1 MSAAWTGPYAC
12 ACGWRAWFVC
22 VCLPCAWCVWY
33 VRRSECFG
41 RVCFFVQQ
49 RFFFAPCVLTFLSFG
64 FVIGSFWLFLATRD
78 HFNHD
83 VDVWSRSWTQP
94 WHCKQADKEQQLL
107 LLRMAWCRSCR
118 CNSSRSACSLPF
130 SVLSA
135 GHRPFIFEVDFK
147 VSIDRSIGQKYSW
160 RM

>member
-1 MSAAWTGPYAC
+1 MHVRVAGARGLC
-12 ACGWRAWFVC
+12 AC
-22 VCLPCAWCVWY
+22 VCLVLG
-33 VRRSECFG
+33 VFGMFGVVSVCF
-41 RVCFFVQQ
+41 RHVCFFVQQ
-49 RFFFAPCVLTFLSFG
+49 RFFFAPCVLTFLSCG
-64 FVIGSFWLFLATRD
+64 FVIGSFWFFLATRD

-83 VDVWSRSWTQP
+83 VDVWSRSKTQP

-107 LLRMAWCRSCR
+107 LLRMAWCHSCR
-118 CNSSRSACSLPF
+118 CNSSSSACSLPF

-135 GHRPFIFEVDFK
+135 GHRPFIFDVDFK